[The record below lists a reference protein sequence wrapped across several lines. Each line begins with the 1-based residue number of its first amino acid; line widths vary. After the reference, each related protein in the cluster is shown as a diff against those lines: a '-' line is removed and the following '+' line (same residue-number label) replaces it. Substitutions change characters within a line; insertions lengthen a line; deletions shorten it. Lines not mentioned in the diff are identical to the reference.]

1 MFFDELKY
9 EKNTLP
15 FKDEEI
21 IQWDRKILKYE
32 AALLN
37 PDVEKNLI
45 SQNEFWASFGISKA
59 EDSTLTVTEAKDVYQ
74 ILEHDKSFDFIAQ
87 KMKSKTV
94 LTKKDYEKLE
104 FINIVRTF
112 KTANREVL
120 PLKAL
125 QPDFIRELHANLTA
139 GMDVFQKYLMEFT
152 PYKSGKFRDNDL
164 IRVDT
169 YVPPP
174 HSQIS
179 GLIKSLI
186 ERFSGDPGITATF
199 AFHTL
204 LYAVHPFN
212 NGNKRVCRI
221 LEHIMLRMVGMNA
234 RNLYS
239 PSYYYHLEKSR
250 YYKYLLAA
258 LARQNA
264 NYFITFCQE
273 AVVSSQILV
282 LKKGLELKREGFLK
296 RYDLSKQD
304 ELILNPLIHK
314 KEVQFKNLYDKKTA
328 KKMARQTF
336 VNALN
341 GTVEQGIVLRREA
354 GRNVFYRLN
363 MNAPEEETLAQW
375 IALVRERLDYV
386 SDLVKMV

>member
-1 MFFDELKY
+1 MFLDEFKY
-9 EKNTLP
+9 EVNTLP
-15 FKDEEI
+15 FKDDEI
-21 IQWDRKILKYE
+21 TRWDREILKYE
-32 AALLN
+32 EAQLN
-37 PDVEKNLI
+37 PDVEKNLM

-74 ILEHDKSFDFIAQ
+74 VLERDKSFDFIAQ
-87 KMKSKTV
+87 KLKSKTA
-94 LTKKDYEKLE
+94 LAKKDYEKLE

-112 KTANREVL
+112 KAFNHEVL
-120 PLKAL
+120 SLKDL
-125 QPDFIRELHANLTA
+125 KPELIRDLHAKLTA
-139 GMDVFQKYLMEFT
+139 GMDIFQKYLIEFT
-152 PYKSGKFRDNDL
+152 PYKSGKFRDNNL

-174 HSQIS
+174 HGQIVGLVK
-179 GLIKSLI
+179 GLIA
-186 ERFSGDPGITATF
+186 RFTDNPGITATF
-199 AFHTL
+199 TFHAM

-221 LEHIMLRMVGMNA
+221 LEHVMLRMAGLNA

-239 PSYYYHLEKSR
+239 PSYYYHLEKPR

-258 LARQNA
+258 LTRKNA
-264 NYFITFCQE
+264 NYFVAFCQE
-273 AVVSSQILV
+273 AIVSSQILV
-282 LKKGLELKREGFLK
+282 LKKGLELKREAFLN
-296 RYDLSKQD
+296 RHDLSKQD

-314 KEVQFKNLYDKKTA
+314 KELQFKNLYDKKTA

-341 GTVEQGIVLRREA
+341 QIVEKGVILRREA

-363 MNAPEEETLAQW
+363 MDAPEEQTLEQW
-375 IALVRERLDYV
+375 ISFARSKLDYV